1 MMEILESKDIWLTI
15 RCRDNNEG
23 RGPSYVMHVC
33 ESKET
38 AIRLGKKKYVQ
49 GSDCPV
55 EKGVAIRISRSRWLV
70 PGQIEMETK
79 DDTRLREERERREL
93 LMEKMKKQGFSEE
106 EIAILSK

>member
-1 MMEILESKDIWLTI
+1 MEILESKDVWMTI
-15 RCRDNNEG
+15 GCRDNSEG

-55 EKGVAIRISRSRWLV
+55 EKGTAIRVSRSTWLV
-70 PGQIEMETK
+70 PGQIEIETK
-79 DDTRLREERERREL
+79 DDERLRKERERRES
-93 LMEKMKKQGFSEE
+93 LMEKMKQQGFSDE